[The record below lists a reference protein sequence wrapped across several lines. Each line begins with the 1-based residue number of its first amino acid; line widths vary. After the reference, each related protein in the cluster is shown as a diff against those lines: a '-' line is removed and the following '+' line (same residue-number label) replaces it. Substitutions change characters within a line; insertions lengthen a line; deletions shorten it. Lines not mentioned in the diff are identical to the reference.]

1 MSPRAVA
8 FALSLALVVAPG
20 ALADRGN
27 SSGDGTMRTERPA
40 PVTLPTTTTVAV
52 PVVPP
57 RPGSGDSGDGTRTT
71 PTPSGAAG
79 GSPPVVPR
87 SVATDGLWA
96 GTRGG
101 VEVREYVDFGDAACA
116 AAHERVVPALMLAI
130 ANEDMGALAL
140 RPLITGSDQERL
152 QAAVAVIAAARQDRA
167 WQVTSALFRAQ
178 GTSGSDWVNRT
189 TLRGIAS
196 GIGGLAVTR
205 FLRDAHSR
213 SAYPQLN
220 AIRQEAR
227 KAGVTVTPAFVVR
240 GPGGTRMVRAPES
253 ADAVLAAVRAVQ

>member
-1 MSPRAVA
+1 MKPRWTSPRAVA
-8 FALSLALVVAPG
+8 CALSLALVVAPG
-20 ALADRGN
+20 ALADHGSSDGGGN
-27 SSGDGTMRTERPA
+27 TRTDRPA
-40 PVTLPTTTTVAV
+40 TVPLPTTTTVPA
-52 PVVPP
+52 
-57 RPGSGDSGDGTRTT
+57 RPGRGDSGDGAR
-71 PTPSGAAG
+71 
-79 GSPPVVPR
+79 PVVPQ

-101 VEVREYVDFGDAACA
+101 VEVREYVDLGDAACA

-130 ANEDMGALAL
+130 ANGGMGALAV

-178 GTSGSDWVNRT
+178 GPSGSDWVNRT

-205 FLRDAHSR
+205 FLRDAQSR

-240 GPGGTRMVRAPES
+240 GPGGTRVVRAPKS